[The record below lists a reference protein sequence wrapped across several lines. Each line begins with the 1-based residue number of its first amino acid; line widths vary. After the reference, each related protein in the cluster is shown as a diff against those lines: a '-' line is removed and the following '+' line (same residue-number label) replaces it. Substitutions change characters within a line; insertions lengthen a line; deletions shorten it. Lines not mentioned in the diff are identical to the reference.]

1 MSATAPCVESGPVL
15 RGDDGSEVRLDVAG
29 WSAVAD
35 PVEQRLLATLDGPVL
50 DLGCGPGR
58 LVVAL
63 AERGVPAL
71 GIDASPVAVHQ
82 AVGRQASALVRSV
95 FGPIPGTGRWTTAL
109 LMDGNV
115 GIGGDPVRL
124 LARTAELLAPHG
136 RAVVE
141 VSSPGTGSHRYRAR
155 IESGGSTSAWFPWAR
170 VSADDIAHLSHRAGL
185 RLETTTSDGG
195 RWFAT
200 LARAAR

>member
-1 MSATAPCVESGPVL
+1 MTLLDQTALDQTALDQTALDRTTGLQATPGPPQPTNKAATRRALLVWDAPNLDMGL
-15 RGDDGSEVRLDVAG
+15 GSI
-29 WSAVAD
+29 
-35 PVEQRLLATLDGPVL
+35 
-50 DLGCGPGR
+50 LGGR
-58 LVVAL
+58 PTA
-63 AERGVPAL
+63 AHRPRFDAL
-71 GIDASPVAVHQ
+71 G
-82 AVGRQASALVRSV
+82 
-95 FGPIPGTGRWTTAL
+95 RW
-109 LMDGNV
+109 
-115 GIGGDPVRL
+115 L

>member
-82 AVGRQASALVRSV
+82 AIGRQASALVRSV

-124 LARTAELLAPHG
+124 LARTAELLARTAAPWSRCRRRG
-136 RAVVE
+136 RAAIA
-141 VSSPGTGSHRYRAR
+141 TGSHRD
-155 IESGGSTSAWFPWAR
+155 GGSTSAWFPWKR
-170 VSADDIAHLSHRAGL
+170 VKRGRHRPPVPPGRPAP
-185 RLETTTSDGG
+185 RTTTSDGG